1 MLNSVSILLLS
12 AHLMQ
17 VQLLLVT
24 FNLNGGLHAISI
36 EKPSENH
43 PYLETVSTDVK
54 FLDDSVFFKPNPN
67 QILVFCTSLLGMC
80 IKLVV
85 LLRIDAVIV
94 IITVIAQWVV
104 SCIANDTLVCFRQIG
119 DGRSQWQREARVAR
133 RM

>member
-1 MLNSVSILLLS
+1 MLNSVSILFLS

-54 FLDDSVFFKPNPN
+54 FLDDSVFLKTESEPNFGFLHIPTWN
-67 QILVFCTSLLGMC
+67 VHKACCFTQDRCCYCHYYCDCTVGGLLHS
-80 IKLVV
+80 K
-85 LLRIDAVIV
+85 
-94 IITVIAQWVV
+94 
-104 SCIANDTLVCFRQIG
+104 
-119 DGRSQWQREARVAR
+119 
-133 RM
+133 